1 MELYQIKKLLHSETM
16 ELYQIKKLL
25 HSEGNNK
32 MKKQLS
38 EQDKI
43 FANDIFNMGL
53 ILGLYKEVIN
63 NKNNHTKKWAEDHN
77 RHFSKDDRHKANRPK
92 KRCLT

>member
-38 EQDKI
+38 E
-43 FANDIFNMGL
+43 
-53 ILGLYKEVIN
+53 
-63 NKNNHTKKWAEDHN
+63 
-77 RHFSKDDRHKANRPK
+77 
-92 KRCLT
+92 